1 MDLVNQPNKSN
12 ANLKQLENLS
22 SKITKNYQEL
32 KQIDFTQFD
41 IEIDPK
47 VLDALNAAIKE
58 ASKGLEDFNNKQLAE
73 LQAAFAKYPNAGKKG
88 ILHDIKKVVDEGSI
102 EELTTQFARLNKN
115 KDKFTEDN
123 KALADSILGTL
134 TNMVGPLEQAN
145 TEAREARQASE
156 QARIAKQQEQEAV
169 VANTQAINEEN
180 LAKGFSIEQ
189 TDKVVQENLRL
200 IESETQATQAADQF
214 KQRLLYLVSA
224 ANAVQ
229 IVRRA
234 FQQTYQAVKELD
246 DVMTQMAVVTTK
258 SVGDYWKELPE
269 YTERAYELGAAI
281 KDVYASMTLY
291 YQQGLNTQQAT
302 ALSNA
307 SYIKSFEMPFSSTI
321 KSIAFTNSVFI
332 LSLLTYTI

>member
-1 MDLVNQPNKSN
+1 M
-12 ANLKQLENLS
+12 A
-22 SKITKNYQEL
+22 
-32 KQIDFTQFD
+32 
-41 IEIDPK
+41 
-47 VLDALNAAIKE
+47 
-58 ASKGLEDFNNKQLAE
+58 
-73 LQAAFAKYPNAGKKG
+73 
-88 ILHDIKKVVDEGSI
+88 
-102 EELTTQFARLNKN
+102 
-115 KDKFTEDN
+115 
-123 KALADSILGTL
+123 
-134 TNMVGPLEQAN
+134 
-145 TEAREARQASE
+145 
-156 QARIAKQQEQEAV
+156 
-169 VANTQAINEEN
+169 
-180 LAKGFSIEQ
+180 
-189 TDKVVQENLRL
+189 
-200 IESETQATQAADQF
+200 SETQATQAADQF

-307 SYIKSFEMPFSSTI
+307 TMKMARIAGLEAAEATDRMTAAMRGFNMALNETNADNVADVYSALAATSAADVDEISTAMT
-321 KSIAFTNSVFI
+321 KVASIAHSANMEFETTSA
-332 LSLLTYTI
+332 LLTAIIETTRESAETAGTALKTVIARFSEVKTLYSTRELISSDEEGEEIDVNKISKALRTAGINLNEYLTGTKGLDDIFLELSKK